1 MYLQKLSV
9 FNYKNIQEA
18 NIEFSPRL
26 NCFFGNNGVGK
37 TNFLDAIYYL
47 SFCKSHTNPID
58 SQNIFH
64 EADYFVLQ
72 GNYLIGGKEEEYYCA
87 MKRRQKKIF
96 KFNKKEYERL
106 ADHIGR
112 LPLVI
117 VSPADENLIRE
128 GSDERRRFMDI
139 ALSQFDRSYMEALM
153 SYNKALYQR
162 NALLKNEQM
171 NKEDSLYEM
180 YDAPMSDYAGL
191 IYQKRREFIAAFQ
204 PVFEHYYHSVSD
216 RSESIGLQYR
226 SHLEQ
231 GNLQEQLLRS
241 REKDIILGF
250 TTKGIH
256 KDELE
261 MQIDGYPIKRVGS
274 QGQNKS
280 YLIALKL
287 AQYEYLK
294 QAGKKK
300 PILLL
305 DDLFDKL
312 DASRVERIIQLVSK
326 EDFGQIFITDT
337 HREHLNMILQDNG
350 KDFRVFHIENDCI
363 CPIL

>member
-337 HREHLNMILQDNG
+337 NREHLDMILAQLEQPASIFMVVNG
-350 KDFRVFHIENDCI
+350 LIRKV
-363 CPIL
+363 

>member
-72 GNYLIGGKEEEYYCA
+72 GNYLIEGKEEEYYCA

-106 ADHIGR
+106 SDHIGR

-139 ALSQFDRSYMEALM
+139 ALSQFDHSYMEALM

-171 NKEDSLYEM
+171 NREDSLYEM
-180 YDAPMSDYAGL
+180 YDAPMSDYARL

-241 REKDIILGF
+241 REKEIVYKIESFRGDKSTSPVCETRVSDK
-250 TTKGIH
+250 TTGSVCKPKVSDKTIGSACKPKVSDKTTVSACKPSVSDRTIVSNA
-256 KDELE
+256 
-261 MQIDGYPIKRVGS
+261 QIS
-274 QGQNKS
+274 NH
-280 YLIALKL
+280 LI
-287 AQYEYLK
+287 
-294 QAGKKK
+294 
-300 PILLL
+300 
-305 DDLFDKL
+305 
-312 DASRVERIIQLVSK
+312 
-326 EDFGQIFITDT
+326 
-337 HREHLNMILQDNG
+337 
-350 KDFRVFHIENDCI
+350 
-363 CPIL
+363 